1 MPSILFVILFILNLF
16 VWGKQSSSA
25 IPFGTFF
32 ALIAMWFG
40 VSTPLVFVGAVFGAR
55 RPMMD
60 HPVRTHQIPR
70 QIPDQPWYLEL
81 HISMLVGGLMP
92 FAVIFIELFFIFK
105 SIWSDQYYY
114 MFGFLTL
121 VFLIL
126 VVTTVEIAIV
136 ITYFSLC
143 SEVSLIKDHVMTIH
157 TYTIQDY
164 RWWWKSYAVSSASGV
179 YVFL

>member
-1 MPSILFVILFILNLF
+1 
-16 VWGKQSSSA
+16 
-25 IPFGTFF
+25 
-32 ALIAMWFG
+32 MWFG
-40 VSTPLVFVGAVFGAR
+40 VSTPLVFAGAVFGAR
-55 RPMMD
+55 RPIID

-126 VVTTVEIAIV
+126 VLTTVEIAIV

-143 SEVSLIKDHVMTIH
+143 SEVILMVDGGSWHWQHAHIHVIRRTIDGGGNH
-157 TYTIQDY
+157 LQFLQL
-164 RWWWKSYAVSSASGV
+164 R
-179 YVFL
+179 VFMYSCKCWFDFSVHG